1 VRSSEAIYHSKSV
14 PSKHLVN
21 AHLELQEAEKLRSW
35 QRLERY
41 VSPGCETE

>member
-21 AHLELQEAEKLRSW
+21 AHLELQEAEKLAKVGALCVSW
-35 QRLERY
+35 MRN
-41 VSPGCETE
+41 